1 MWARDGTGA
10 DGRAHWL
17 AVAREYARQLAPV
30 RAPTTTYHLD
40 GRHITDEP
48 AFYCAL
54 GEAVHGPGGYAGRS
68 PDTLRDMLTD
78 CLRHTTATP
87 SPRTL
92 IWHTAH
98 TARTCLGVTPR
109 TDDRARTFEE
119 LLTLLRQT
127 NIEVVLA

>member
-1 MWARDGTGA
+1 M
-10 DGRAHWL
+10 
-17 AVAREYARQLAPV
+17 
-30 RAPTTTYHLD
+30 
-40 GRHITDEP
+40 
-48 AFYCAL
+48 
-54 GEAVHGPGGYAGRS
+54 HGPGGYAGRS